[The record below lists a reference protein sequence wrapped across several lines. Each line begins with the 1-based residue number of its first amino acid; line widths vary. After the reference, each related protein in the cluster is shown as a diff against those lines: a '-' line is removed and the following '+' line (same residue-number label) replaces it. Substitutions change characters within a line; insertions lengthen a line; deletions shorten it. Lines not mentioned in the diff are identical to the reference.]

1 MNQFPSRRFTKGLSS
16 GLSIVAIF
24 AIGYCL
30 NGNVESVN
38 AADNP
43 AATSKSSQYNSIAI
57 PGTFKDLPGA
67 KDAVTSKRS
76 VAELQA
82 APANPP
88 ARAQLTIDENKGV
101 TINPN
106 KGVAISPS
114 IEGNQGDFQ
123 DFHATAYC
131 LKGRTASGAEAQSG
145 MIAAD
150 PKVLPLGTV
159 VHVRA
164 GRYTGTYT
172 VTDTGGRIKGHL
184 IDVYV
189 PTYQEAMQ
197 FGRRPVKIKVISH
210 ANRNNKTARKNAVLA
225 DIK

>member
-30 NGNVESVN
+30 SGNVESVN
-38 AADNP
+38 AADNSS
-43 AATSKSSQYNSIAI
+43 AISKSSQDNSIVI

-76 VAELQA
+76 VAELEV
-82 APANPP
+82 APTIPP

-101 TINPN
+101 NINPN
-106 KGVAISPS
+106 RGVAISPA

-172 VTDTGGRIKGHL
+172 VTDTGGRIKGRL

-189 PTYQEAMQ
+189 PTYKEAVQ
-197 FGRRPVKIKVISH
+197 FGRRPVKIRVISRT
-210 ANRNNKTARKNAVLA
+210 NRKA
-225 DIK
+225 

>member
-43 AATSKSSQYNSIAI
+43 AATSKSSQDNSIAI

-172 VTDTGGRIKGHL
+172 VTDTGGRIKGRL

-189 PTYQEAMQ
+189 PTYKEAVQ
-197 FGRRPVKIKVISH
+197 FGRRPVKIRVISH
-210 ANRNNKTARKNAVLA
+210 ANRKNESARKNAVLA